1 MTHTPKP
8 WYVTGPAE
16 PEWGLDPTQPEERDF
31 DFQEIHG
38 SDGDLVALA
47 AGTANAR
54 FIVQAVNAH
63 EELLAA
69 LAALLATE
77 DDPSDS
83 CHWCGD
89 FIDGYCARDDCPG
102 VMARDAIA

>member
-69 LAALLATE
+69 LEELLEWESRMGGWDAPCWE
-77 DDPSDS
+77 K
-83 CHWCGD
+83 
-89 FIDGYCARDDCPG
+89 AR
-102 VMARDAIA
+102 AAIAKAKGI